1 MGGPPELLPTL
12 DDELSIN
19 SRPESLTT
27 LVDAMT
33 LVDVEEADGLVRARS
48 LTMRVR
54 AAHSSPRPPRPLLQP
69 ITPPPPPHDPL
80 PAERIE
86 RAGRPQPSLSPRGI
100 TRRVSQKSL
109 PQVRGSGWF
118 PSRRGE
124 MGD

>member
-12 DDELSIN
+12 DDELSIS

-54 AAHSSPRPPRPLLQP
+54 AAHSSRRPPRPLLQP

-80 PAERIE
+80 PAERTE
-86 RAGRPQPSLSPRGI
+86 RNGRPQPSPPPRVI
-100 TRRVSQKSL
+100 TRRPSQKSL
-109 PQVRGSGWF
+109 PQVRGSAWF
-118 PSRRGE
+118 PTRLGD